1 MKVELY
7 DRWWDDFKP
16 GMRFETHGVTVTE
29 AHVVNWSALAGD
41 WTPFH
46 VDAEQAAGSTFGQRV
61 AHGPLTLALSLG
73 LVVQS
78 NVFGDAIVAWL
89 GLDELRALVPVRLGD
104 TIRVQAE
111 VVEHTPTSKAQRG
124 RMNLAYDVC
133 NQRDEVVMRYRS
145 GFLLRRREADGNGA

>member
-1 MKVELY
+1 MMELY

-16 GMRFETHGVTVTE
+16 GLRFATHGLTVTE

-46 VDAEQAAGSTFGQRV
+46 VDAEYAEGSVFGQRV

-78 NVFGDAIVAWL
+78 NVFGDAILAWL
-89 GLDELRALVPVRLGD
+89 GLDEVRALAPVHLGD

-111 VVEHTPTSKAQRG
+111 VTEHVPTSKPGRG
-124 RMNLAYDVC
+124 RMHLAYDVH
-133 NQRDEVVMRYRS
+133 NQRDDVVMRYRS
-145 GFLLRRREADGNGA
+145 GFLLRRREEGQ